1 MKNYSRLVF
10 LILVSLCISFSPSVF
25 AASFYISPIGN
36 DNAGDGSYGSPWK
49 TFSYSFSQMSGGDE
63 LVLRD
68 GNYTYSENGRINNPP
83 SGSAGGYT
91 IIRAENNWQALFTG
105 YSGSNVPVELSSVSY
120 IQLDGLKFKDID
132 CSHSI
137 LVANSSFIKIFRVA
151 VKNGGSVDGRWAN
164 VICFSNSHHCLL
176 EDSWV
181 VGLMRYGVQVTESY
195 SIILRRVV
203 VRFDGNSEREP
214 KAGFCFYG
222 ATGSITGVYDCEIQ
236 NCIAIDYNS
245 GEALGGGF
253 INTHSAKGIIYRGCL
268 AINIPSNGYLINED
282 ADSERNEVY
291 NSIAWDCNGHAFAFS
306 YSNPSSYTNL
316 DQITSG
322 ENSRDMLSCWR
333 SYPSQTHAPSITNS
347 MFYNNGEQYNGT
359 FSFNYN
365 IYFGNAG
372 SIPTITQDPNRSI
385 ADPSFQYLIRSPDS
399 GTGDGGKVR
408 GATIEKRVGVSGTLY
423 GEPGYNITT
432 TEDLWPYPHE
442 EQIRDNFREADS
454 FSWYTQMWD
463 GDSSVPSSNNT
474 ERGFCADGQTLTKY
488 IWEYLGNTMPADIY
502 GPDTT
507 APAAVSNLAAV
518 SGSNDGEVDLTWTAT
533 GDDGASGT
541 ANSYDLRYSE
551 NQITENSWQTTEVAT
566 NEPSPSAAGS
576 SEAMTISGLTTGQTY
591 YFAIK
596 SQDEVLNISALSNVA
611 SAQAKETIVVSDTTP
626 PYTTGHNPA
635 DGATSIARDSNIII
649 HVKDDGAGVDITTIV
664 MKVNGVTVSP
674 DITGDPDDYILTY
687 DPPADF
693 NYGSTVAISV
703 EAQDLAP

>member
-1 MKNYSRLVF
+1 MLNIFNYESKKNFSRKSRLIF
-10 LILVSLCISFSPSVF
+10 LAFLFVTLLPSNIF

-137 LVANSSFIKIFRVA
+137 LVANSSYIKIFRVA
-151 VKNGGSVDGRWAN
+151 VKNGGSVDGQWAN

-347 MFYNNGEQYNGT
+347 IFYNNGEQYDGT

-474 ERGFCADGQTLTKY
+474 ERGFCADGQTLTTY
-488 IWEYLGNTMPADIY
+488 IWGYLGNPIRFLVPPAGLSAVFSGSAEITLNWEDNSLLEDGFKIERKEGAGAWGEIYTTEQNITTYSDSLDIIIGATY
-502 GPDTT
+502 SYRVKAFDSSDET
-507 APAAVSNLAAV
+507 AYSSAVSVIADLASLTAA
-518 SGSNDGEVDLTWTAT
+518 SGSSAGGGCFIATAC
-533 GDDGASGT
+533 
-541 ANSYDLRYSE
+541 
-551 NQITENSWQTTEVAT
+551 
-566 NEPSPSAAGS
+566 
-576 SEAMTISGLTTGQTY
+576 
-591 YFAIK
+591 
-596 SQDEVLNISALSNVA
+596 
-611 SAQAKETIVVSDTTP
+611 
-626 PYTTGHNPA
+626 
-635 DGATSIARDSNIII
+635 
-649 HVKDDGAGVDITTIV
+649 
-664 MKVNGVTVSP
+664 
-674 DITGDPDDYILTY
+674 
-687 DPPADF
+687 
-693 NYGSTVAISV
+693 YGSAMSEEVVKLSRFRDRYLRPINNGKIFIAFYEKFSPNIANYIREKEYMKEV
-703 EAQDLAP
+703 IRIMLQPLIVFAEMLVY